1 MKPELTE
8 AEHYQDEEVASV
20 KAPSLDRL
28 PISDRKWLLILFAV
42 FAFSTAIGLYLTQ

>member
-8 AEHYQDEEVASV
+8 AEHYQFEEAARV
-20 KAPSLDRL
+20 KGPAPDRL
-28 PISDRKWLLILFAV
+28 PISDRKWLAILFAV

>member
-8 AEHYQDEEVASV
+8 AEHYQVD
-20 KAPSLDRL
+20 DL
-28 PISDRKWLLILFAV
+28 PISDRKWLLTLFAV